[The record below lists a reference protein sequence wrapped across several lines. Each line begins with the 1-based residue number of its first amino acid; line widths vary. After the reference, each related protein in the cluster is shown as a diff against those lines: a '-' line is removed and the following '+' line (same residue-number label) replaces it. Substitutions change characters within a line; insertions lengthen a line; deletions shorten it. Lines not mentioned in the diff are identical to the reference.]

1 MLIPSNHVFSQES
14 FNSYLPNKKIYLFQT
29 TRQTGLFSSSV
40 SNRTNRAML
49 SFCLPYRMLLE
60 ADADLNHVTSNGTCL
75 HEAALYGKTEVV
87 KTLLEVN
94 YPLQVPLSY

>member
-1 MLIPSNHVFSQES
+1 
-14 FNSYLPNKKIYLFQT
+14 
-29 TRQTGLFSSSV
+29 
-40 SNRTNRAML
+40 ML

-60 ADADLNHVTSNGTCL
+60 ADADLNNVTSNGTCL

>member
-1 MLIPSNHVFSQES
+1 M
-14 FNSYLPNKKIYLFQT
+14 
-29 TRQTGLFSSSV
+29 
-40 SNRTNRAML
+40 AML

-87 KTLLEVN
+87 KTLLEASPSVLLRLN
-94 YPLQVPLSY
+94 K

>member
-1 MLIPSNHVFSQES
+1 MFLVKKALKVTWPTRKSTCPR
-14 FNSYLPNKKIYLFQT
+14 LPDRRDFFQALF
-29 TRQTGLFSSSV
+29 

-49 SFCLPYRMLLE
+49 SFCLPCRMLLE

-94 YPLQVPLSY
+94 YPLQVPLSC